1 MIKWIKRYTPDFL
14 ISVALMVPT
23 GVLGWYKGYYEADR
37 VDKAEIKKAYEKG
50 YEFGYLTRI
59 KYEVEEK
66 DRRKEVEARIGGDGW
81 SAVGGCSEHTD
92 CCVRSNLNSGVVTH
106 EPIVISDEERVDIM
120 PRYNLKGE

>member
-1 MIKWIKRYTPDFL
+1 MMKWIKRYTPDFL

-37 VDKAEIKKAYEKG
+37 VDKAEIREAYEKG
-50 YEFGYLTRI
+50 YEVGYLARI

-66 DRRKEVEARIGGDGW
+66 HRRKEVEARFGGTGW
-81 SAVGGCSEHTD
+81 SAIGGCSEHTD
-92 CCVRSNLNSGVVTH
+92 CCVKSNLNTGVVTH
-106 EPIVISDEERVDIM
+106 EPIVISNEERVDIM

>member
-1 MIKWIKRYTPDFL
+1 
-14 ISVALMVPT
+14 MVPT

-37 VDKAEIKKAYEKG
+37 VDKAEIREAYEKG
-50 YEFGYLTRI
+50 YEVGYLARI

-66 DRRKEVEARIGGDGW
+66 DRHKEVEAHIGGDGW